1 VGGDG
6 DGWVVCDAGH
16 RHWGRF
22 GAAGLLLRHAGHRGH
37 ADCVLL
43 AHRVW
48 WSHHGGTWG
57 IPGGARDS
65 GETARDAALRE
76 AVEET
81 GIDPARVRLTGDTVD
96 DHGGWSYVTVH
107 ARLETD
113 VPPALEPTD
122 GEATELRWTPVELV
136 SDLPLHPGFAQFWA
150 GPDALEPLP

>member
-1 VGGDG
+1 
-6 DGWVVCDAGH
+6 VVCDAGH

-22 GAAGLLLRHAGHRGH
+22 GAAGLLLRHADPAHTGG
-37 ADCVLL
+37 DLVLL

-65 GETARDAALRE
+65 GETADEAALRE

-81 GIDPARVRLTGDTVD
+81 GLDPQCVRLTGSTVD

-107 ARLETD
+107 ARKDTE
-113 VPPALEPTD
+113 VPPDLAPAD
-122 GEATELRWTPVELV
+122 GEATELRWTPESRVVE
-136 SDLPLHPGFAQFWA
+136 LPLHPGFAAFWA
-150 GPDALEPLP
+150 GPDSHGGARREALP

>member
-1 VGGDG
+1 M
-6 DGWVVCDAGH
+6 CDAGH

-22 GAAGLLLRHAGHRGH
+22 GAAGLLLRWEDQQG
-37 ADCVLL
+37 DESVLL

-65 GETARDAALRE
+65 GETADEAALRE

-81 GIDPARVRLTGDTVD
+81 GLDPGAVRVTGSTED

-113 VPPALEPTD
+113 EPPALEPAD
-122 GEATELRWTPVELV
+122 GEATELRWTAVTGV
-136 SDLPLHPGFAQFWA
+136 SDLPLHPGFAAFWREMPHSA
-150 GPDALEPLP
+150 ARPEARGGARR

>member
-1 VGGDG
+1 M
-6 DGWVVCDAGH
+6 
-16 RHWGRF
+16 
-22 GAAGLLLRHAGHRGH
+22 
-37 ADCVLL
+37 
-43 AHRVW
+43 
-48 WSHHGGTWG
+48 G
-57 IPGGARDS
+57 ILGGARDS

-122 GEATELRWTPVELV
+122 GEATELRWTPVEQV

>member
-1 VGGDG
+1 MRVT
-6 DGWVVCDAGH
+6 AGTPTACCS
-16 RHWGRF
+16 RTG
-22 GAAGLLLRHAGHRGH
+22 
-37 ADCVLL
+37 C
-43 AHRVW
+43 
-48 WSHHGGTWG
+48 
-57 IPGGARDS
+57 GGAI
-65 GETARDAALRE
+65 TAARGASPAARATAARRRGDAALRE

-122 GEATELRWTPVELV
+122 GEATELRWTPVEQV

-150 GPDALEPLP
+150 GPDALRTPTVNPWRPLLPTPATSSVSTPT